1 MKWAAI
7 VISALLLGGCVSRS
21 IPNLEDV
28 PPTAQASTAPRT
40 VTGSEQQPAEGSGV
54 IGQVTGSGREIE
66 PPAGQQPPHDA
77 GVQGPVT
84 DSGRA
89 VEPPAEQQSAPTP
102 GATSEATHS
111 GRAVKLTAQQRSDIE
126 QGVRRG
132 LPGSNFGPMAA
143 TISRVTSKSYIVCGW
158 VEDGEGYRPFLAMY
172 VPYMRTALL
181 VAVAGKQPEALI
193 RQRCVDEGI
202 QLPS

>member
-40 VTGSEQQPAEGSGV
+40 VTGSEQQPAQGSGV
-54 IGQVTGSGREIE
+54 TGQVTN
-66 PPAGQQPPHDA
+66 
-77 GVQGPVT
+77 
-84 DSGRA
+84 SGRA
-89 VEPPAEQQSAPTP
+89 VEPPAEQQSALTP
-102 GATSEATHS
+102 GVAGEATRS

-132 LPGSNFGPMAA
+132 LPGPSPAQFGPMVA

-158 VEDGEGYRPFLAMY
+158 VEDGKGYRPFLAMY

-181 VAVAGKQPEALI
+181 VAVAGQQPEELI
-193 RQRCVDEGI
+193 RQRCVDEGV